1 MLFASY
7 FEDRRRRRMFPQ
19 LNAIHA
25 QVKQDELASA
35 AARHSRFRRHRER
48 APWDESQ
55 LWQGLTV
62 RLATSADQ
70 PALAR
75 LAELEEAVEPAA
87 PVLLG
92 VVMQRPVAAL
102 SLRDGSVIADPFT
115 PTRDLVELM
124 SLRARQLGCC

>member
-7 FEDRRRRRMFPQ
+7 VDLGRRRMFPQ
-19 LNAIHA
+19 LSTIHA
-25 QVKQDELASA
+25 NTRREELIDA
-35 AARHSRFRRHRER
+35 AARRGWFRRRREP

-62 RLATSADQ
+62 RLATSADE
-70 PALAR
+70 PALSR
-75 LAELEEAVEPAA
+75 LAELDETAAPAA

-102 SLRDGSVIADPFT
+102 SLCDGSVIADPFT

-124 SLRARQLGCC
+124 TLRARQLGAC

>member
-1 MLFASY
+1 ML
-7 FEDRRRRRMFPQ
+7 PQ
-19 LNAIHA
+19 LNEIHA
-25 QVKQDELASA
+25 QVKHEEFVGA
-35 AARHSRFRRHRER
+35 AERRGLFRRRHER

-62 RLATSADQ
+62 RLATSADR
-70 PALAR
+70 PALER
-75 LAELEEAVEPAA
+75 LAELDEATTPAA

-115 PTRDLVELM
+115 PTHDLVELM
-124 SLRARQLGCC
+124 SLRARQLVSC

>member
-1 MLFASY
+1 
-7 FEDRRRRRMFPQ
+7 MFPQ

-25 QVKQDELASA
+25 NTRHDDLIGA
-35 AARHSRFRRHRER
+35 AERRRRFRRRRER

-62 RLATSADQ
+62 RLATSADG
-70 PALAR
+70 PALNR
-75 LAELEEAVEPAA
+75 LAELDETAAPAA

-124 SLRARQLGCC
+124 TLRARQLSCC

>member
-1 MLFASY
+1 V
-7 FEDRRRRRMFPQ
+7 FPQ

-25 QVKQDELASA
+25 STRHDDLIDA
-35 AARHSRFRRHRER
+35 AERRNRFRRRRER

-62 RLATSADQ
+62 RLATSADR
-70 PALAR
+70 PALDR
-75 LAELEEAVEPAA
+75 LAELDESTAPAA
-87 PVLLG
+87 PVLVG

-115 PTRDLVELM
+115 PTHDLVELM
-124 SLRARQLGCC
+124 TLRARQLGCC